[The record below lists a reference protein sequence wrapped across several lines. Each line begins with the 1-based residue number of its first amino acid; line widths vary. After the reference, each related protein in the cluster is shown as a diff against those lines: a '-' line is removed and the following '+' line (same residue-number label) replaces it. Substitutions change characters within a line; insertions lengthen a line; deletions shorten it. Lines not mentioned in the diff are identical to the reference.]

1 MRKEKTGSL
10 IKTNYR
16 FLKKLYIKD
25 IKNADFGFYAWSE
38 ADYGETNNLWNHAV
52 ILKENKK
59 IPEKLTQI
67 EKFYD
72 KKERSPSVY
81 IPKVGKN
88 REPGIEG
95 YENSFTDVWMFYTG
109 EEIETRD
116 DISLEKVKTQEQMGK
131 YVELFYKCR
140 ASDLNGPYAGLSR
153 EYGKQLKERFDK
165 KDTSTDHFIL
175 YLEET
180 AVGHITTVKDGEKA
194 AIYNLGT
201 IPDQRGK
208 GIASTSLAKAINQ
221 LKNKGIETIF
231 LQTEKDSENEKFF
244 NNRGFKTEFE
254 GLCYSKIN

>member
-1 MRKEKTGSL
+1 MEIEKEEF
-10 IKTNYR
+10 IRANYH

-25 IKNADFGFYAWSE
+25 IENTYFGFYSWSE

-67 EKFYD
+67 EKFYY
-72 KKERSPSVY
+72 KKDGTPSVY

-88 REPGIEG
+88 GEPEIEG

-109 EEIETRD
+109 EEIESRD
-116 DISLEKVKTQEQMGK
+116 DILLEKVKTQEQMGK

-153 EYGKQLKERFDK
+153 EYGKQLKKRFDK
-165 KDTSTDHFIL
+165 KDIYTDHFIV

-201 IPDQRGK
+201 IPDYRGK
-208 GIASTSLAKAINQ
+208 GIASTSLEKAINQ
-221 LKNKGIETIF
+221 LKNTGIETIF
-231 LQTEKDSENEKFF
+231 LQTEKDSKNEQFF
-244 NNRGFKTEFE
+244 NNRGFKTKFE
-254 GLCYSKIN
+254 GLCYSKLD